1 MEFEIKDLNPTKK
14 AVSFKFF
21 KEEIEREKK
30 DVVNKIKKMANLPGF
45 RPGKVPTEIIKARF
59 KKEIEEDVLGNLIEK
74 NVQEILKE
82 KDWKLIG
89 EVIFQDKVFEE
100 EFFKAEVEFYILP
113 KIEIPSLENLDL
125 KKEEVE
131 VSEKEV
137 EEEIENYKKSKGFL
151 ENSEG
156 PVKEENLVLCKLQ
169 GSYEGEEKVM
179 DFGFQYLSPT
189 GKDPVPELLG
199 KNLKEEFSFFKDFP
213 PDDPSPHRGKKV
225 NFKGTIE
232 EIKLLK
238 YPELDLDFI
247 KKDFPEINSMEEFK
261 DFLRKKILEQ
271 KKRNAE
277 DKLRE
282 DLINQLLARV
292 DIPVPEPLLENEKR
306 RYLQQVALSLYEKN
320 YDINKMDWEKITR
333 EYEPRALKNL
343 QKQLLLQSFA
353 ENLKIEISDEEVL
366 KYIKK
371 YCDENNLDYERE
383 IKVYRQ
389 KGIFEEVRED
399 LRIERTQRAILEKL
413 GLQI

>member
-1 MEFEIKDLNPTKK
+1 MELEIRDLNPTKK
-14 AVSFKFF
+14 TVSFKFF

-45 RPGKVPTEIIKARF
+45 RPGKVPAEIIKARF
-59 KKEIEEDVLGNLIEK
+59 KKEIEEDILGNLIEK
-74 NVQEILKE
+74 NMQEILKE

-89 EVIFQDKVFEE
+89 EVVFQDKVFEE

-125 KKEEVE
+125 KREEVE
-131 VSEKEV
+131 VSEREV

-151 ENSEG
+151 ENVEG
-156 PVKEENLVLCKLQ
+156 PVREENLVLCKLQ
-169 GSYEGEEKVM
+169 GSYEGEERVM

-199 KNLKEEFSFFKDFP
+199 KNLKEDFSFSKDFP

-247 KKDFPEINSMEEFK
+247 KKDFPEINSMEEFR
-261 DFLRKKILEQ
+261 DFVRKKILEE
-271 KKRNAE
+271 KKRRAE
-277 DKLRE
+277 NKLRE
-282 DLINQLLARV
+282 DLLNQLLARV

-333 EYEPRALKNL
+333 EYEPTALKNL
-343 QKQLLLQSFA
+343 QKQLLFQSFA

-366 KYIKK
+366 KHIKK
-371 YCDENNLDYERE
+371 YCDENKLDYERE
-383 IKVYRQ
+383 IRIYRQ

-399 LRIERTQRAILEKL
+399 LRIEKTQRAILEKL